1 MIHIDLRGK
10 RAVVVGGTSGIGRA
24 TAVRLAEAGAE
35 VVTLSRRAAAPE
47 VQASPEVC
55 ARISHKQLDIVDS
68 SQTTEVFA
76 EIAAGGGL
84 DITVHSAGVLA
95 PSQMHD
101 TDDELWHWHMRTNV
115 DGVFYAVR
123 ESLRHMSSAGTGGKI
138 VIIGSVSGQVGN
150 AGFAAYC
157 ASKGLLI
164 NLTRQLA
171 LDYASE
177 GINVNSVLP
186 GFTDTE
192 MTDIYSPDVKS
203 LLADTIPAKKWARA
217 DQIADAALFLSS
229 PLADYIHG
237 VNLPVDGGYV
247 AGRPA

>member
-1 MIHIDLRGK
+1 MIPIDLRGK
-10 RAVVVGGTSGIGRA
+10 RAAVVGGTSGIGRA

-47 VQASPEVC
+47 VQASPAVR
-55 ARISHKQLDIVDS
+55 ARISHRQLDIADS
-68 SQTTEVFA
+68 AQTAEVFA
-76 EIAAGGGL
+76 EIAATGGL
-84 DITVHSAGVLA
+84 HITVHSAGVLA
-95 PSQMHD
+95 PGQMHD
-101 TDDELWHWHMRTNV
+101 TDDELWRWHMTTNV

-123 ESLRHMSSAGTGGKI
+123 ESLRHMRSGRAGGKI
-138 VIIGSVSGQVGN
+138 VIVGSVSGHVGN

-157 ASKGLLI
+157 ASKGLLV

-186 GFTDTE
+186 GFTSTE
-192 MTDIYSPDVKS
+192 MTDIYSPDIKD
-203 LLADTIPAKKWARA
+203 LIADSIPAKEWARA
-217 DQIADAALFLSS
+217 DQIADAALFLAS
-229 PLADYIHG
+229 PLADYVHG